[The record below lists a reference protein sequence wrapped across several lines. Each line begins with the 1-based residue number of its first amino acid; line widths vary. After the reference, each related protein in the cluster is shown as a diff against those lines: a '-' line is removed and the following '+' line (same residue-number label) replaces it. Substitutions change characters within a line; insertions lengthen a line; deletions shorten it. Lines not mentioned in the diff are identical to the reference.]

1 MPRMKVLN
9 SVEREAFESPPL
21 FNSVERKRCFD
32 FPAALQDIADGLRS
46 ATNQVCFLLSCGYFP
61 ATRRFYPARAFHPR
75 DLSYLAARAG
85 LVADTVNLAEYDK
98 QTMARHQTVILN
110 FYGFCPFTPHGRT
123 VLDADIARL
132 VKSQIK
138 PRIIF
143 FRAIE
148 VLVRE
153 KIEVPGYFRLAA
165 LVLRAI
171 NHHNRSLVA
180 TVDHLLTPDTRALLD
195 SLLQQEAADAGGA
208 PGKTSAYK
216 LTGLKKLSQ
225 STKPSTVKER
235 VADLALIEK
244 SYRSLQP
251 LLEGLALG
259 PDGIQYYAHSVIRA
273 EIFQL
278 TRRDEKNRYLHL
290 VAFIAHQYYR
300 LQDNLVTVMLT
311 TLQRLQNTAA
321 RQHKDYCYAR
331 REQRNESLKTL
342 IGYLDI
348 GVFETLAR
356 IRAVTKDETLTD
368 RAKLER
374 IRDALAAN
382 AGAEYLDEEKLNA
395 LKATVLTELDDGD
408 YYAFLS
414 AQSLR
419 AQNRVSPILKALTF
433 LNEPSAH
440 DLQKALTHFKDQD
453 GVIDKRAPVSF
464 LTPKELA
471 AVTHDNTF
479 RVSLYKAL
487 LFIHVQGGIK
497 SGTLNLDHSYKY
509 RPLDAYLIDRERWQ
523 RDKAL
528 LIDRAGLQAF
538 VDPNQV
544 LAELDKALYQQYVL
558 TNAHIAESKNP
569 HIKFKK
575 DRFTVSTPKQEESDA
590 GPLQQYFPER
600 DVVPLL
606 EILAT
611 VNRHTDWMEEFQHWQ
626 HRYHHGKR
634 PDRAVY
640 AGVIALGCTIGLPKM
655 ARISHPIS
663 EAELENTVNW
673 YFSLDNVIAANDRVL
688 KLMDRLELPSLLKRM
703 PGCSHTSSDG
713 QKFEVHVDSL
723 NANYSFKYFGRDQ
736 GVSVYTF
743 RDERDLLWHS
753 LVFSSAERE
762 SAYVIDGLLKNDV
775 VKSDI
780 HSTDAFGYSEAIF
793 ATSFLVE
800 VAYAPRFKNL
810 KLQRRYI
817 FRSRKDVDQST
828 WTIKPDA
835 YRDTDNIV
843 ACWDDI
849 LRFIATIKLKET
861 TASDIFRRLNSY
873 SKQHSLYQ
881 ALKAFGQIPKSLFIL
896 RYIDEPQLRSAI
908 EKVLNGI
915 EHVHRFTRAV
925 SVGSPQE
932 FLQAEKDDQE
942 LAEAC
947 KRLIKNGIIC
957 WNYLYL
963 SQKLAEIEDPAK
975 REELL
980 RAVAHGSAASW
991 RHVNLLGEYDFSD
1004 DRLRD
1009 SVGIKP
1015 PRLMD

>member
-9 SVEREAFESPPL
+9 NVERDTFETPPV

-32 FPAALQDIADGLRS
+32 FPVTLQEIANGLRS
-46 ATNQVCFLLSCGYFP
+46 PTNQLGFWLTCGYFR
-61 ATRRFYPARAFHPR
+61 ATRRFYPARVFHPR
-75 DLSYLAARAG
+75 DLGYLAERAG
-85 LVADTVNLAEYDK
+85 FDANTTLASYDK
-98 QTMARHQTVILN
+98 QIIARHQVLILD
-110 FYGFCPFTPHGRT
+110 FYGFHPFKVYGRAA
-123 VLDADIARL
+123 LSADIARL
-132 VKSQIK
+132 VKAQIK
-138 PRIIF
+138 PKVIF

-148 VLVRE
+148 LLIRE
-153 KIEVPGYFRLAA
+153 KIEVPSYFPLAT

-171 NHHNRSLVA
+171 NHHNRTLVA
-180 TVDHLLTPDTRALLD
+180 TVRHLLTAETRALLD
-195 SLLQQEAADAGGA
+195 SLLQQPAADAGSA

-225 STKPSTVKER
+225 STRASTVKDR
-235 VADLALIEK
+235 IADLDIIER

-259 PDGIQYYAHSVIRA
+259 PNAIQYYAQSVIRA

-290 VAFIAHQYYR
+290 AAFVAHQYYR
-300 LQDNLVTVMLT
+300 MQDNLVAVILT
-311 TLQRLQNTAA
+311 TMQRLQNRA
-321 RQHKDYCYAR
+321 RRAHKEHCYTQ
-331 REQRNESLKTL
+331 REQRHASLNIL
-342 IGYLDI
+342 LGFFDMR
-348 GVFETLAR
+348 VFETLLT
-356 IRAVTKDETLTD
+356 IRAVMQNS
-368 RAKLER
+368 
-374 IRDALAAN
+374 ALADREKLARIGELLASN
-382 AGAEYLDEEKLNA
+382 PAAQSLDEAK
-395 LKATVLTELDDGD
+395 LTELKAAVITELADDD
-408 YYAFLS
+408 YYEFLS

-419 AQNRVSPILKALTF
+419 AQNRVGPILKALTF
-433 LNEPSAH
+433 MNEPNAA
-440 DLQKALTHFKDQD
+440 DLQTALTHFKTQD
-453 GVIDKRAPVSF
+453 GFIDKRAPMSF
-464 LTPKELA
+464 LTPKELT
-471 AVTHDNTF
+471 AVTRENTF

-487 LFIHVQGGIK
+487 LFVHVQLGIK
-497 SGTLNLDHSYKY
+497 SGTVNLEHSYKY
-509 RPLDAYLIDRERWQ
+509 RPLDAYLIDRDRWQ
-523 RDKAL
+523 RDKTL
-528 LIDRAGLQAF
+528 LIERAGLQAF
-538 VDPNQV
+538 IDPHHV
-544 LAELDKALYQQYVL
+544 LEELDEALYQQYLL
-558 TNAHIAESKNP
+558 TNTRILEGQNP

-575 DRFTVSTPKQEESDA
+575 DRFTVATPGQEETDA
-590 GPLQQYFPER
+590 GPLQQYFPNR

-611 VNRHTDWMEEFQHWQ
+611 ANRHSGWMGEFQHWQ
-626 HRYHHGKR
+626 HRYHHGER
-634 PDRAVY
+634 PDRAIY

-663 EAELENTVNW
+663 ESELENTVNW
-673 YFSLDNVIAANDRVL
+673 YFSLDNLIAANDRVL
-688 KLMDRLELPSLLKRM
+688 KLMDRLELPKLRRRM
-703 PGCSHTSSDG
+703 ADSSHTSSDG

-762 SAYVIDGLLKNDV
+762 SAYVLDGLLKNEV

-793 ATSFLVE
+793 AGSFLVE
-800 VAYAPRFKNL
+800 VSYAPRFKTL
-810 KLQRRYI
+810 HRQRLYL
-817 FRSRKDVDQST
+817 FRSRKDVDQSS
-828 WTIKPDA
+828 WKIKPHA
-835 YRDTDNIV
+835 YCNTDSIV
-843 ACWDDI
+843 ASWDDI

-896 RYIDEPQLRSAI
+896 RYIDEPPLRMAI

-932 FLQAEKDDQE
+932 FLQAEREDQE
-942 LAEAC
+942 MAEAC
-947 KRLIKNGIIC
+947 KRLIKSSIVC

-963 SQKLAEIEDPAK
+963 TQKLSEITDPVR
-975 REELL
+975 REEFIQ
-980 RAVAHGSAASW
+980 AVTHGSAAAW
-991 RHVNLLGEYDFSD
+991 GHVNLLGEYDLSEA
-1004 DRLRD
+1004 RQKD
-1009 SVGIKP
+1009 SIGIQLPKFT
-1015 PRLMD
+1015 D

>member
-1 MPRMKVLN
+1 
-9 SVEREAFESPPL
+9 
-21 FNSVERKRCFD
+21 
-32 FPAALQDIADGLRS
+32 
-46 ATNQVCFLLSCGYFP
+46 LLTCGYFR

-75 DLSYLAARAG
+75 DLAYLADRAG
-85 LVADTVNLAEYDK
+85 LVADTVNLADYPK
-98 QTMARHQTVILN
+98 QTMARHQLVILD
-110 FYGFCPFTPHGRT
+110 FYGFRPFTPCGRT
-123 VLDADIARL
+123 VIEADIARL

-138 PRIIF
+138 PKVIF
-143 FRAIE
+143 FRAIDL
-148 VLVRE
+148 LVRE
-153 KIEVPGYFRLAA
+153 KVEVPSYFRLAA
-165 LVLRAI
+165 LILRAI
-171 NHHNRSLVA
+171 NHHSRILVA
-180 TVDHLLTPDTRALLD
+180 TVEHLLTPETKALLD
-195 SLLQQEAADAGGA
+195 SLLQQQAADAGA
-208 PGKTSAYK
+208 TPGRTSAYK

-225 STKPSTVKER
+225 STKPSTVKGR

-251 LLEGLALG
+251 LLEGLAFG
-259 PDGIQYYAHSVIRA
+259 PDAIQYYAQSVMRA

-290 VAFIAHQYYR
+290 AAFVAHQYYR
-300 LQDNLVTVMLT
+300 LQDNLVAVILT
-311 TLQRLQNTAA
+311 TMQRLQNTARRA
-321 RQHKDYCYAR
+321 HQEHCYAE
-331 REQRNESLKTL
+331 REQRQASLKTL
-342 IGYLDI
+342 LGFFDM
-348 GVFETLAR
+348 GVLETLTT
-356 IRAVTKDETLTD
+356 ISAVTKNSALTD
-368 RAKLER
+368 GEKLQR
-374 IRDALAAN
+374 ICDVLAAN
-382 AGAEYLDEEKLNA
+382 EAAKSLDETK
-395 LKATVLTELDDGD
+395 LTELKAAVLMELDDDD
-408 YYAFLS
+408 YYEFLS

-419 AQNRVSPILKALTF
+419 AQNRVGPILKALTL
-433 LNEPSAH
+433 LNEPSAE
-440 DLQKALTHFKDQD
+440 DLQTALAHFKDQD
-453 GVIDKRAPVSF
+453 GVVDKRAPVDF

-471 AVTHDNTF
+471 AVTRDSTF
-479 RVSLYKAL
+479 HVSLYKVL
-487 LFIHVQGGIK
+487 LFVHVQLGIK

-509 RPLDAYLIDRERWQ
+509 RPLDAYLIDRDRWL

-528 LIDRAGLQAF
+528 LIERAGLQAF
-538 VDPNQV
+538 IDPNRV
-544 LAELDKALYQQYVL
+544 LAELDEALYQQYVL
-558 TNAHIAESKNP
+558 TNANIAQSKNP
-569 HIKFKK
+569 HIKFRR
-575 DRFTVSTPKQEESDA
+575 DRFSVSTSKQEQSDA

-611 VNRHTDWMEEFQHWQ
+611 VNRHSGWMGEFQHWQ
-626 HRYHHGKR
+626 HRYHRGAR
-634 PDRAVY
+634 PDRAIY

-688 KLMDRLELPSLLKRM
+688 TLMDRLELPKLRRRA
-703 PGCSHTSSDG
+703 PGSSHTSSDG

-762 SAYVIDGLLKNDV
+762 SAYVLDGLLKNEV

-793 ATSFLVE
+793 AGSFLVE
-800 VAYAPRFKNL
+800 VSYAPRFKTL
-810 KLQRRYI
+810 HRQRLYI

-828 WTIKPDA
+828 WKIKPSG
-835 YRDTDNIV
+835 YCNTDSVI
-843 ACWDDI
+843 ASWDDI

-896 RYIDEPQLRSAI
+896 RYIDEPPLRMSI
-908 EKVLNGI
+908 ERVLNGI

-932 FLQAEKDDQE
+932 FLQAEKEDQE
-942 LAEAC
+942 MAEAC
-947 KRLIKNGIIC
+947 KRLIKNCIVC

-963 SQKLAEIEDPAK
+963 TQKLAEIKDPVK
-975 REELL
+975 REEFLQ
-980 RAVAHGSAASW
+980 AVAHGSAAAW
-991 RHVNLLGEYDFSD
+991 GHVNLLGEYDLSEE
-1004 DRLRD
+1004 RQRD
-1009 SVGIKP
+1009 SIGIQLPK
-1015 PRLMD
+1015 LTD